1 MLEVEEHRR
10 TVEKTGSLTV
20 VTTKTDF
27 FSLSGRHTSLGIRIG
42 NLLVASL
49 KMLST
54 LVCILVLALQVIC
67 ATGNF

>member
-20 VTTKTDF
+20 VTTKADI

-42 NLLVASL
+42 NLLVANL
-49 KMLST
+49 KN
-54 LVCILVLALQVIC
+54 VLHTCLHFSSC
-67 ATGNF
+67 PPSYLRYR